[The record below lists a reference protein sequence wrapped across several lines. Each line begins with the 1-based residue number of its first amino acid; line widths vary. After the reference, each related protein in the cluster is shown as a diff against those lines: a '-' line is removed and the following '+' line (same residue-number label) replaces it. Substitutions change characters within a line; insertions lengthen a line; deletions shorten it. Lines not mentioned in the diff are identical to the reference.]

1 MRFKGLLRYFSFR
14 LSKNITSIN
23 SELIYFFFQDIDSS
37 FGNGEI
43 IKLGD
48 MDMTVPHLRAKKM
61 LGGIQFCHSSAIGM
75 SKIMIF
81 EVNSERCFYG
91 LGVEL
96 HRVDSLNLPIRQTVY
111 KFCAGKSASV
121 KVGYD
126 GLILFPNSRQI
137 LDVFLALGC

>member
-1 MRFKGLLRYFSFR
+1 MIDLILQ
-14 LSKNITSIN
+14 NIN
-23 SELIYFFFQDIDSS
+23 PS
-37 FGNGEI
+37 FGNSEI
-43 IKLGD
+43 IELGY
-48 MDMTVPHLRAKKM
+48 MDVAMTHLGAEKM
-61 LGGIQFCHSSAIGM
+61 FRRIQFSHSSTVGVSQIM
-75 SKIMIF
+75 ISKI
-81 EVNSERCFYG
+81 NSKFSFYG

-126 GLILFPNSRQI
+126 GLILFPDSRQI